1 VVGGSSSSAEE
12 DAFAEELGRLLA
24 ENGLG
29 IVCGGGS
36 GVMRSVCRGAASAGG
51 LTIGILPTDNTGF
64 ANDYIDIAIP
74 TGLGG
79 ARNRIVA
86 LAGSAVVAIGG
97 RFGTLS
103 EIAYALDA
111 GRPVCCMGNW
121 SGLPGVLPVESPR
134 EALSFVL
141 GRLQTGEER

>member
-1 VVGGSSSSAEE
+1 MGGSSSSAEE

-24 ENGLG
+24 ENDLG
-29 IVCGGGS
+29 VVCGGGS
-36 GVMRSVCRGAASAGG
+36 GVMRSVCKGASDAGG
-51 LTIGILPTDNTGF
+51 LTVGILPTADTGF
-64 ANDYIDIAIP
+64 ANEYVGIAIP

-86 LAGSAVVAIGG
+86 ITGRAVVAIGG

-111 GRPVCCMGNW
+111 GKPVCCLGSW
-121 SGLPGVLPVESPR
+121 SGLPGVVPVASPR

-141 GRLQTGEER
+141 DSVQPGEER